1 MKDLFDIAERSQPG
15 ERQTDIELI
24 IEEKTMTTA
33 DYVYKRKDGGETW
46 CYGTDHNCAN
56 YAVVCDD
63 ESYDGIATDIVAT
76 TWHQVCKHLEA
87 NYNNKVEQVEIV

>member
-1 MKDLFDIAERSQPG
+1 MKDLFDIGARSQPG

-24 IEEKTMTTA
+24 IEEKTMAA
-33 DYVYKRKDGGETW
+33 DYVYKRKDGGVTE

-63 ESYDGIATDIVAT
+63 EMYDGIADDIEAT
-76 TWHQVCKHLEA
+76 TWHQVCKHLED
-87 NYNNKVEQVEIV
+87 NYYGAVEQVEIV